1 MSFSVFTYFQLSL
14 IHILM
19 NCGISKTEKRQ
30 LMKRINCFGE
40 NFKKKLKE
48 TLFIMKS
55 YVQLPRKK
63 NVNFL
68 CFFSNNERLE
78 KHEEDS
84 IDLNENTEFQIF
96 RQYFWRFQCL
106 IYDVFEKGRTGAM
119 V

>member
-1 MSFSVFTYFQLSL
+1 
-14 IHILM
+14 M